1 MRHKILLMAL
11 ITGLAP
17 IAGAQ
22 PPSAEPKLMA
32 AGLTEYRDNIRTGA
46 AKDGI
51 PSIDAPVFR
60 DAESA
65 DAFLDDRD
73 RVIGIYM
80 NGEARAYPQRILV
93 WHEIVNDTIDG
104 DPVSI
109 TYCPLTGTG
118 LGFHRN
124 GVEFGVSGKLLNSNL
139 VMYDRTTQSRFPQI
153 LAAGISG
160 PMAGSGLRELQTVFT
175 EWGRWKKRYPDT
187 RVLSTDT
194 GIMRN
199 YQQDPYGDYNPI
211 SGYYVP
217 DSRRMFPVMNESDRY
232 PAKREILGFREHDHA
247 VAVDLDTLRDQG
259 VVERRIEGRRY
270 VVIHDPGL
278 DTGWVFRGD
287 AKVDPATIE
296 FAADGPRFAGREDM
310 EAVNAFRAM
319 WFAWVAFYPDTTV
332 IDNGPGAAA

>member
-1 MRHKILLMAL
+1 MRYATLLTAL
-11 ITGLAP
+11 ATTLATV
-17 IAGAQ
+17 ASAQ
-22 PPSAEPKLMA
+22 PPVDEPKLMTA
-32 AGLTEYRDNIRTGA
+32 APAEYRANIRTGA

-51 PSIDAPVFR
+51 PSIDEPAFQDV
-60 DAESA
+60 ESA

-93 WHEIVNDTIDG
+93 WHEIVNDRVGG

-124 GVEFGVSGKLLNSNL
+124 GTGFGVSGKLLNSNL
-139 VMYDRTTQSRFPQI
+139 VMYDRATESRFPQI

-160 PMAGSGLRELQTVFT
+160 PMAGEGLREFRTVFT
-175 EWGRWKKRYPDT
+175 EWGRWKERYPDT
-187 RVLSTDT
+187 RVLSTET

-199 YQQDPYGDYNPI
+199 YQQDPYGNYSPI
-211 SGYYVP
+211 SGYYAP
-217 DSRRMFPVMNESDRY
+217 DSPRMFPVMNESERY
-232 PAKREILGFREHDHA
+232 PPKREILGFRESHHA
-247 VAVDLDTLRDQG
+247 VAVDLDTLRDAG
-259 VVERRIEGRRY
+259 VIERRIEGVRY

-287 AKVDPATIE
+287 AEVDS
-296 FAADGPRFAGREDM
+296 AAIDFGPDGPRFDNREDM
-310 EAVNAFRAM
+310 ERVNAFRAM

-332 IDNGPGAAA
+332 IDDAAGDAA